1 MFGDQNNNQDAAE
14 EIWAFLESNKIIE
27 NGKIQDLDS
36 MAWRHFPYGP
46 NLQNNIYKFLASSHD
61 LSRGVGQAAV
71 HGAVVGAV
79 MGAISHMAQRHV
91 LKKQVTQDAK
101 ARAYDVEHG
110 ALGGF
115 LEIDAFV
122 LGADD
127 VAVFVHGDNGHVSV
141 HGSSKAK
148 NQVHLRYSYNEM
160 HYSLIDGSGNEI
172 PVQSNPGDCLFD
184 SLGAAI
190 GESGASIR
198 AKVASTLR
206 EQPIDSARGTLL
218 KKAISR
224 KIRMTDNPL
233 LQIRI

>member
-1 MFGDQNNNQDAAE
+1 
-14 EIWAFLESNKIIE
+14 
-27 NGKIQDLDS
+27 
-36 MAWRHFPYGP
+36 MAWRHFPYGQE
-46 NLQNNIYKFLASSHD
+46 LQDNIYKFLASSHD

-71 HGAVVGAV
+71 HGAVIGAV

-127 VAVFVHGDNGHVSV
+127 TAVFVHEDNGHVTV
-141 HGSSKAK
+141 HGSSNAK
-148 NQVHLRYSYNEM
+148 NQIHLRYSYHEM
-160 HYSLIDGSGNEI
+160 HYDLIEASGNII

-184 SLGAAI
+184 SLGAAV
-190 GESGASIR
+190 GESGFEIR
-198 AKVASTLR
+198 TKVASTLR
-206 EQPIDSARGTLL
+206 EQPIDSARG
-218 KKAISR
+218 
-224 KIRMTDNPL
+224 M
-233 LQIRI
+233 